1 MPDEAASPER
11 HGTTDRT
18 RAFREAGALR
28 ALPSTQS
35 LDRLEALGLDDRVSQ
50 LPLSEIEERTGL
62 RFPDVLWATDSLVV
76 PEARAERGPLG
87 SVEDIRW

>member
-1 MPDEAASPER
+1 
-11 HGTTDRT
+11 
-18 RAFREAGALR
+18 
-28 ALPSTQS
+28 
-35 LDRLEALGLDDRVSQ
+35 

-87 SVEDIRW
+87 SVEGIRW